1 MKLSVQPI
9 IYVVL
14 GSVIS
19 AVHAVPVVL
28 IKSPK
33 KIIHFP
39 QTSGAITPGPHLETR
54 APSKDIINISF
65 HNPSAQRGTGTPV
78 SKIKTEMKT
87 ILTEWRKSD
96 YVSKKPKDAKNFE
109 LKYANRY
116 DDNVHLN
123 LHGFSFWGSGVGE
136 ECKEEEDGCYV
147 QYEQDE
153 YRRDFESLF
162 VPATSLEAT
171 VQIFFGN

>member
-9 IYVVL
+9 IYVFL

-19 AVHAVPVVL
+19 AVHAVPVVV
-28 IKSPK
+28 
-33 KIIHFP
+33 H
-39 QTSGAITPGPHLETR
+39 TSGATTPGPHLETR
-54 APSKDIINISF
+54 APSEDIINISF

-78 SKIKTEMKT
+78 RKIKTEIKS

-96 YVSKKPKDAKNFE
+96 HVSKEPKDAKNFE
-109 LKYANRY
+109 LRYDNRY

-136 ECKEEEDGCYV
+136 ECKEEGDECYV
-147 QYEQDE
+147 WYEQDE
-153 YRRDFESLF
+153 YSELGAEVQRHPDAAMGYVYRGQTAL
-162 VPATSLEAT
+162 LEL
-171 VQIFFGN
+171 GYKLRG